1 MTVRRAAERLP
12 AILPDPQL
20 PTIRIPRLSTLTR
33 RTRLLAGVA
42 LVAPLLALGVA
53 EARVGR
59 ALERR
64 VYDGWFT
71 LRGPLPRPDG
81 VVVVA
86 IDTDSE
92 ASLGRYPWSREWH
105 ARLLRNLHRA
115 GARVVA
121 FDLTFADPFPAADTA
136 FRAAID
142 ETGIAILGAKTDVVF
157 RRGARGYRL
166 EEPAGVLR
174 GSPAGIVDVRPDAV
188 DGVVREY
195 PVLHA
200 YPQGLHPQ
208 LGVQAVLRWLGL
220 PADSLRQVPDGWR
233 LTGRTIPA
241 GPGGG
246 MLVDW
251 LGPTGSVATHSY
263 VTVVDDAATDVGEWD
278 LDSFDDL
285 AADGAFRGK
294 LVLVGTTIPEHQDL
308 HPTPVRDASGSA
320 GAVLMPGVEIH
331 AQAAAALLAGRH
343 LRPLPRP
350 VQYAWVALLA
360 AAAVVALSRLRG
372 WRGAAA
378 AGALAV
384 LAVGAAWLL
393 FADGA
398 WLWTVA
404 PVLVVALASAG
415 SAAVLF
421 TDEAREKA
429 RIRGMFQQYV
439 PPAVVHELIRRP
451 ELLALGGEER
461 VATVLFTDV
470 ADFSGVAEGMEPTRL
485 VALLNEY
492 LTAMTDVVV
501 EHGGII
507 DKYLGDGLMAEF
519 GVPVPLEDHAAR
531 ACRAAL
537 RMRGE
542 LRRLREGWMH
552 RGMPAL
558 HARIGI
564 NTGRV
569 LVGNLGSF
577 RMMDYTCMGD
587 HVNLASRLEGA
598 NREYGTEVL
607 VSGFTWR
614 EVETHFIGREVDRV
628 QVLGR
633 EEWVA
638 IHELVATREAGVDAE
653 TAALLEGFGEAL
665 ALCHAGRF
673 GEALAAFQALAERHP
688 HDGPTAVHLE
698 RCREYVINPP
708 AGDWDGVHHLATK

>member
-1 MTVRRAAERLP
+1 MPLP
-12 AILPDPQL
+12 L
-20 PTIRIPRLSTLTR
+20 RIPIPRVKSLRR
-33 RTRLLAGVA
+33 RTLLLAAVA
-42 LVAPLLALGVA
+42 VVAPLLAIAVA

-81 VVVVA
+81 VVIVA

-121 FDLTFADPFPAADTA
+121 FDLTFADPFPGPDSAL
-136 FRAAID
+136 RAAID
-142 ETGIAILGAKTDVVF
+142 QTGVAVLGAKTDVVF

-166 EEPAGVLR
+166 EEPAPVLR
-174 GSPAGIVDVRPDAV
+174 GAPVGIVDVRPDAV

-195 PVLHA
+195 PVLHT
-200 YPQGLHPQ
+200 YPGRAVPQ
-208 LGVQAVLRWLGL
+208 LGVQAVLRALGL
-220 PADSLRQVPDGWR
+220 PADSLRQASGGGWR
-233 LTGRTIPA
+233 LAGRTIPA

-251 LGPTGSVATHSY
+251 LGPTGSIAIHSY

-278 LDSFDDL
+278 LDSFEDL
-285 AADGAFRGK
+285 ARDGVFRDRI
-294 LVLVGTTIPEHQDL
+294 VLVGTTIPEHQDL
-308 HPTPVRDASGSA
+308 HPTPVRDAGGGA

-331 AQAAAALLAGRH
+331 AQAAAALQAGRH
-343 LRPLPRP
+343 IRP
-350 VQYAWVALLA
+350 VSRPAQYAWVVLLA
-360 AAAVVALSRLRG
+360 VAAVAALGRLRG
-372 WRGAAA
+372 WRGAGA
-378 AGALAV
+378 AGALGVVAV
-384 LAVGAAWLL
+384 AAAGLL
-393 FADGA
+393 FTYAGA
-398 WLWTVA
+398 WLWAVA
-404 PVLVVALASAG
+404 PVLAVALASGG
-415 SAAVLF
+415 SAAVLW

-439 PPAVVHELIRRP
+439 PPAVVRELIRRP

-461 VATVLFTDV
+461 VATVLFSDV
-470 ADFSGVAEGMEPTRL
+470 RDFSRVAERLPPAQL

-501 EHGGII
+501 EHGGVI
-507 DKYLGDGLMAEF
+507 DKYMGDCLMAEF
-519 GVPVPLEDHAAR
+519 GVPVPLDDHAVH

-537 RMRGE
+537 RMRDE
-542 LRRLREGWMH
+542 LGRLREGWRR
-552 RGMPAL
+552 RGLPAL

-564 NTGRV
+564 NTGPV

-587 HVNLASRLEGA
+587 HVNLASRLEGL
-598 NREYGTEVL
+598 NKEYGTGVV
-607 VSGFTWR
+607 VSEFTWR
-614 EVETHFIGREVDRV
+614 EVQAHFIGREIDRV
-628 QVLGR
+628 RVVGR
-633 EEWVA
+633 DEPVP
-638 IHELVATREAGVDAE
+638 IHELIATREAGVDAE
-653 TAALLEGFGEAL
+653 TGALMDGFGEAL
-665 ALCHAGRF
+665 SLCRARRY
-673 GEALAAFQALAERHP
+673 GEALDAFQALAERHP

-698 RCREYVINPP
+698 RCREYIIHPP
-708 AGDWDGVHHLATK
+708 SAEWDGVHQLTSK